1 MPVKDN
7 KHQIRVDG
15 YGCDVMPSEDQF
27 NMVGGS
33 LETIDEKSK
42 SEMEDTMSMQSEVL
56 YEKAP
61 ETTKNKLQLLEHKQ
75 GQGNIKCFMCN

>member
-1 MPVKDN
+1 
-7 KHQIRVDG
+7 
-15 YGCDVMPSEDQF
+15 
-27 NMVGGS
+27 MVGGS

-61 ETTKNKLQLLEHKQ
+61 EGTKNKLQLLKHNKHQET
-75 GQGNIKCFMCN
+75 IKCFMCNQQIPKTMAIQHS